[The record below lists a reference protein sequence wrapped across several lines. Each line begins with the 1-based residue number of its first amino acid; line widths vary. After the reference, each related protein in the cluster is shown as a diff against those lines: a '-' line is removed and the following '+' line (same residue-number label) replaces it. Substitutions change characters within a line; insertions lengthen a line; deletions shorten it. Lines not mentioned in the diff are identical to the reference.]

1 MIANW
6 SLGAGEA
13 DYDPYRAGGNAALG
27 GLDEWSQLIAE
38 FTSPAYAPTRSAG
51 DAGSG
56 GGSVPLSF
64 AKKGVLTLATLTR
77 KRLTGPDALDP
88 PGNAGFDEMRL
99 LLVGHIPNDRVPL
112 DVEELLDV
120 GVVHAMG
127 EHAQPGLRL
136 KFR

>member
-77 KRLTGPDALDP
+77 RPSTVPDVDPLNGTNGDASATNGAGANLWGWLAL
-88 PGNAGFDEMRL
+88 GL
-99 LLVGHIPNDRVPL
+99 
-112 DVEELLDV
+112 
-120 GVVHAMG
+120 GVVAI
-127 EHAQPGLRL
+127 AIVLRG
-136 KFR
+136 

>member
-88 PGNAGFDEMRL
+88 LNGTNGDASATNGAGANL
-99 LLVGHIPNDRVPL
+99 WGWLALGL
-112 DVEELLDV
+112 
-120 GVVHAMG
+120 GVVAI
-127 EHAQPGLRL
+127 AIVLRG
-136 KFR
+136 